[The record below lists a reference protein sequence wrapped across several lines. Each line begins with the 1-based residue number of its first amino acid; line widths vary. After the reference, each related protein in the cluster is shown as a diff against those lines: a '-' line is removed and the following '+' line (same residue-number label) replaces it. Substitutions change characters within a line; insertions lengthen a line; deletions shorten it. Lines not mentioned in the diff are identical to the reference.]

1 MQLIQPEIGLI
12 LWGIFI
18 LCLLGFWIGTLV
30 SIAKSDFIDQRTKS
44 VWGLLVFFLPLLG
57 MLLYYAIGR
66 NQRINNR

>member
-18 LCLLGFWIGTLV
+18 ICLLYFWILTIV
-30 SIAKSDFIDQRTKS
+30 RIAKSDFIDHRTKM
-44 VWGLLVFFLPLLG
+44 VWGVVVFFLPLLG